1 MTANKRV
8 NQLER
13 GCSPFADAGGTCAS
27 PAPCKRLQGPEFAPA
42 DLLLFLRENPIGDVT
57 RALGLAKGTVHRLR
71 HGYWPADP
79 RKILQAWGRHKASRS
94 VVGTSWF
101 MRRVRP
107 GGLVRHA
114 GLDFTAP
121 RLAARTGAFLAVTR
135 TAVAILPMI
144 SPATFT
150 ASDNRTM
157 EMFGNA
163 RPIARWIFAS
173 SAGSATTVAS
183 QL

>member
-8 NQLER
+8 NQLEL
-13 GCSPFADAGGTCAS
+13 GCSPFVDAGGTCAS
-27 PAPCKRLQGPEFAPA
+27 PAPCTRLQGPEFAPA

-94 VVGTSWF
+94 VVGSSWF

-114 GLDFTAP
+114 GRQYTAGG
-121 RLAARTGAFLAVTR
+121 LAARSGQHLAVARAGGGLIAQTLD
-135 TAVAILPMI
+135 LPAERLALL
-144 SPATFT
+144 PL
-150 ASDNRTM
+150 D
-157 EMFGNA
+157 
-163 RPIARWIFAS
+163 
-173 SAGSATTVAS
+173 
-183 QL
+183 L

>member
-13 GCSPFADAGGTCAS
+13 GCSPFVDAGGTCAS

-94 VVGTSWF
+94 VVGSSWF

-114 GLDFTAP
+114 GVDFTAP
-121 RLAARTGAFLAVTR
+121 RLAARTGAFLAVTS
-135 TAVAILPMI
+135 TADGSLLAQTLELPSQRLPLLPVA
-144 SPATFT
+144 
-150 ASDNRTM
+150 
-157 EMFGNA
+157 E
-163 RPIARWIFAS
+163 
-173 SAGSATTVAS
+173 AGGAA
-183 QL
+183 

>member
-1 MTANKRV
+1 
-8 NQLER
+8 
-13 GCSPFADAGGTCAS
+13 
-27 PAPCKRLQGPEFAPA
+27 
-42 DLLLFLRENPIGDVT
+42 LLLFLRENPIGDVT

-94 VVGTSWF
+94 VVGSSWF

-114 GLDFTAP
+114 GADFTAP

-135 TAVAILPMI
+135 TADGSLLAQTLELPSQRLPLCLCLCLI
-144 SPATFT
+144 PP
-150 ASDNRTM
+150 
-157 EMFGNA
+157 A
-163 RPIARWIFAS
+163 RPSRPPPVPNRWKKS
-173 SAGSATTVAS
+173 SNRSAPEQRPRHLPPPS
-183 QL
+183 PYRPRYPRQRQR